1 MRSMPNQSRGIILL
15 EVLITIVILVVGLLG
30 LAGFQVRA
38 TLAENESYQ
47 RAQALVLAQDMVD
60 RIYANRVNAATYVQ
74 DDVGAAGTVTDCTG
88 LLGEARDV
96 CEWSNQLVG
105 AGEAVSGVSVGTL
118 LSGRGCIKQG
128 AANEYFVVVVW
139 RGFAPTAAPTAA
151 PALACGLNAYG
162 APNEPLRRAVLMR
175 IVISTLSTA
184 T

>member
-1 MRSMPNQSRGIILL
+1 MTSMPSRSSGVILL
-15 EVLITIVILVVGLLG
+15 EVLVTIVILVVGLLG
-30 LAGFQVRA
+30 LAGFQVRS

-74 DDVGAAGTVTDCTG
+74 DDIGAAGTVTVCAGT
-88 LLGEARDV
+88 GEARDV
-96 CEWSNQLVG
+96 CEWSNELVG
-105 AGEAVSGVSVGTL
+105 AGETASGVSVGTL
-118 LSGRGCIKQG
+118 TGGRGCITAG

-139 RGFAPTAAPTAA
+139 KGLSPTVAPGA
-151 PALACGLNAYG
+151 ACGLNAYG
-162 APNEPLRRAVLMR
+162 APNEAFRRAVSMR